1 MRQELLKILTP
12 ADIEEIISTASR
24 LCEDLIRPTSEN
36 VLRRLLENNQCPPS
50 IGARFPAVMSA
61 AEQASGRR
69 LSNAR
74 SKENTTLRAFI
85 AYQLRSEGYS
95 YSDIGRMLRRDH
107 STVMHLCGV
116 MRDMLSVPTAYR
128 SEMEMYREF
137 ERLLGPVQPLQC
149 PQPSSQTASAS
160 ALAESPAR

>member
-1 MRQELLKILTP
+1 MNSEILNMLTP
-12 ADIEEIISTASR
+12 DDIAEVLSAASSLIQER
-24 LCEDLIRPTSEN
+24 GERTTMED
-36 VLRRLLENNQCPPS
+36 VLQVLLENNGQAPS
-50 IGARFPAVMSA
+50 IGARFPEVLRA

-116 MRDMLSVPTAYR
+116 MRDMLSVPNAYR
-128 SEMEMYREF
+128 REINMFREF
-137 ERLLGPVQPLQC
+137 EELLC
-149 PQPSSQTASAS
+149 QTKNS
-160 ALAESPAR
+160 